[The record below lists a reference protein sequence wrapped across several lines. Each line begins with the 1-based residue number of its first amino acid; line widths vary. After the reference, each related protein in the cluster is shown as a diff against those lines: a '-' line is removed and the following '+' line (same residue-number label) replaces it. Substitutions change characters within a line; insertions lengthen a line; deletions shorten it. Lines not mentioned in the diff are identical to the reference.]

1 VEDLWNE
8 NIISLKMTCLVIKV
22 LINVWHD
29 EREREYCFII
39 NGKLKEKKKT
49 MNKSWW
55 GVFVAINEAGFAVRE
70 RNHVVSLSG
79 ACLDGVTH
87 KGKGYIY
94 KQIKERERESN
105 LPIIII
111 CTCREGVHE

>member
-1 VEDLWNE
+1 
-8 NIISLKMTCLVIKV
+8 
-22 LINVWHD
+22 
-29 EREREYCFII
+29 
-39 NGKLKEKKKT
+39 

-70 RNHVVSLSG
+70 RNRVVSLSG

-94 KQIKERERESN
+94 KQIKERERE
-105 LPIIII
+105 
-111 CTCREGVHE
+111 RE